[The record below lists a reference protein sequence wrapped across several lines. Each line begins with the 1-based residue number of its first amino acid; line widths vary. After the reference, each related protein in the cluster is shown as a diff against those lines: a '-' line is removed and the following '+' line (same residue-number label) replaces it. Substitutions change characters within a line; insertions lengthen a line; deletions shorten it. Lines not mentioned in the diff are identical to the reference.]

1 MRAVRRVAA
10 VLAAAALMT
19 FGGLA
24 TPASAVNIDVAGLVL
39 ETPQI

>member
-10 VLAAAALMT
+10 VLVTAALMT

-24 TPASAVNIDVAGLVL
+24 APAAAVGIDAAGLVI

>member
-10 VLAAAALMT
+10 VLVTAALMT

-24 TPASAVNIDVAGLVL
+24 TPASAVSIDAAGLVL

>member
-10 VLAAAALMT
+10 VLATVALMT

-24 TPASAVNIDVAGLVL
+24 APAAAVGIDAAGFVL

>member
-1 MRAVRRVAA
+1 MRVVRRVAA
-10 VLAAAALMT
+10 VLATAALMA

-24 TPASAVNIDVAGLVL
+24 TPASAAGIDVAGLVL

>member
-10 VLAAAALMT
+10 VLTAAALMT

-24 TPASAVNIDVAGLVL
+24 TPASAVGIDIAGLVI

>member
-10 VLAAAALMT
+10 VLATVALMT

-24 TPASAVNIDVAGLVL
+24 TPAAAISIDVAGLVV
-39 ETPQI
+39 ETPQV

>member
-1 MRAVRRVAA
+1 MHAVRRVAA
-10 VLAAAALMT
+10 VLAATALMT

-24 TPASAVNIDVAGLVL
+24 TPAAAVSIDVAGLVL

>member
-1 MRAVRRVAA
+1 MRAARRVAA
-10 VLAAAALMT
+10 VLATATLMM

-24 TPASAVNIDVAGLVL
+24 TPAAAVGIDVAGLVI

>member
-1 MRAVRRVAA
+1 MRAVRRVTA
-10 VLAAAALMT
+10 VLATAVLMM

-24 TPASAVNIDVAGLVL
+24 TPAAAVGIDVAGLVL